1 MKVFSFFPLVRLI
14 MMSFGLGL
22 NVSQANLCVD
32 SFAHVLQNDVQS
44 LPWEMVVLSNG
55 CFALGYGHNHFVSR
69 HDFSQG
75 QMCCTRISREM
86 VVLPT
91 NLKKWD
97 MLSRKWQCFEQ
108 HNHFVVAQHIDHLLI
123 SSSKKLD
130 LPSKFT
136 IFTNNQIM

>member
-1 MKVFSFFPLVRLI
+1 
-14 MMSFGLGL
+14 MSFGLGL
-22 NVSQANLCVD
+22 NVSQANFCVD
-32 SFAHVLQNDVQS
+32 SFARLAKWCSIVTLG
-44 LPWEMVVLSNG
+44 NG
-55 CFALGYGHNHFVSR
+55 CVINWSFWFGVWLLRNGHFVSR
-69 HDFSQG
+69 YDFSQG
-75 QMCCTRISREM
+75 QMCCTRIAREM

-97 MLSRKWQCFEQ
+97 MLSKELQCFEQ